1 MKHRVR
7 LFMSHS
13 FLFLKKLTHFP
24 LSVVYYMNRQVEK
37 LEIERVSHQYHDSKN
52 RDELLVWLMDEYGKS
67 LVRLAFMYVKNEQL
81 AEDIVQDAF
90 VKCYNNLNHFQGKS
104 SYKTWL
110 YQITVNCCKDK
121 LRSWA
126 YRNMVIID
134 FFSFQEEAPDRS
146 PEENLLLLEENSQL
160 SKAIISL
167 PLKLRETIIFY
178 YYEELRIEEIS
189 NLLGVSSNTVK
200 SRLRR
205 GKEVLKN
212 RLNRGDFRGR

>member
-1 MKHRVR
+1 MNGQV
-7 LFMSHS
+7 
-13 FLFLKKLTHFP
+13 KK
-24 LSVVYYMNRQVEK
+24 M
-37 LEIERVSHQYHDSKN
+37 EIERLSLSQHQCRTKN
-52 RDELLVWLMDEYGKS
+52 KDELLVWLMDEYGRS

-90 VKCYNNLNHFQGKS
+90 IKCYNNLNHFQGKS
-104 SYKTWL
+104 SYKTWI

-121 LRSWA
+121 LRSWG
-126 YRNMVIID
+126 YRNMFFTD
-134 FFSFQEEAPDRS
+134 FLSFREEAPDPS
-146 PEENLLLLEENSQL
+146 PEENVLLLEENRQL

-189 NLLGVSSNTVK
+189 NLLGISSNTVK

-212 RLNRGDFRGR
+212 KLNRGDFRGR

>member
-1 MKHRVR
+1 
-7 LFMSHS
+7 
-13 FLFLKKLTHFP
+13 
-24 LSVVYYMNRQVEK
+24 MNRKVKK
-37 LEIERVSHQYHDSKN
+37 LEIERLSHHHFDSKN
-52 RDELLVWLMDEYGKS
+52 KDELLIWLMDEYGKS

-90 VKCYNNLNHFQGKS
+90 VKCFNHLNHFQGKS

-126 YRNMVIID
+126 YRNMVFID
-134 FFSFQEEAPDRS
+134 FFSFQGEAPDRS
-146 PEENLLLLEENSQL
+146 PEENVLLLEENSRL
-160 SKAIISL
+160 SNAIVSL
-167 PLKLRETIIFY
+167 PLKLREIIIFY
-178 YYEELRIEEIS
+178 YYEELKIEEIS
-189 NLLGVSSNTVK
+189 NLLGISSNTVK

-212 RLNRGDFRGR
+212 KLNRGDFRGR